1 MRLLDR
7 SCRTAYRLACPVRTI
22 AYRGR
27 LADAVRS
34 CRPVSGAGACP
45 VAKALS
51 VAIAAVAIVASSS
64 IAHSVTVAIGAV
76 APIGSLAPAVI
87 AIPGMMS
94 AIGGALSGPI
104 VAVTVAHHVTSSATV
119 EDIDAIAGIII
130 LIVPAAAISDIGKA
144 IAIVAGIII
153 IERRVGVA
161 VIAAVVDITVAII
174 ARAAVHAAA

>member
-64 IAHSVTVAIGAV
+64 IAHS
-76 APIGSLAPAVI
+76 
-87 AIPGMMS
+87 
-94 AIGGALSGPI
+94 
-104 VAVTVAHHVTSSATV
+104 VTVAHHVTSSATV